1 MSRRRDSDGFI
12 GGGGGGGGGGA
23 VRLGDDAASSR
34 RLPRRA
40 GGFLHPAMTVGR
52 RRRAAAGTAAAWTT
66 QRTRR
71 RRGGR
76 VRLPYRRRCC
86 YVIGAHRRT
95 PSVSPIA
102 GRRRGRS
109 PTTEVRAEDLVD
121 EEAAGAA
128 TMTVGGGRG
137 GRQRLDDVG
146 QARSCAVTRRVGR
159 RAHLHARRA
168 VTHTHTTS
176 FHHSATA
183 NS

>member
-1 MSRRRDSDGFI
+1 MMSRRRDSDGFI
-12 GGGGGGGGGGA
+12 GGGGGGGSGA
-23 VRLGDDAASSR
+23 LRLGGDAASSR

-40 GGFLHPAMTVGR
+40 GGFLHPVMTVGR
-52 RRRAAAGTAAAWTT
+52 RRRAAARTAAAAWTT

-76 VRLPYRRRCC
+76 VRLPYRRRSC
-86 YVIGAHRRT
+86 YVIGAHRREL
-95 PSVSPIA
+95 SVPPIA
-102 GRRRGRS
+102 ARLRGRS

-176 FHHSATA
+176 FHHQCDSK
-183 NS
+183 